1 MHKFWIQKVFV
12 YLCENP
18 SNCWKSHSLF
28 FFKAFQSLLGSFLV
42 WPKTALVLY
51 IDGVHC
57 FTLLTDPC
65 LYCQQHSKCCSA
77 ACVSLQYSLW
87 REWAPWNQHRYC
99 GTMYADTIP
108 TNQMQPK
115 RRVVLAVIMSF
126 WLCACCFSEPA
137 WSSTGAGVPVNKLI
151 LSCAFQT
158 VTQKWSNRKKKER
171 PNREVTFHVYFI
183 SVC

>member
-1 MHKFWIQKVFV
+1 MWESIKLLKKSFIILFQGLSVITWI
-12 YLCENP
+12 
-18 SNCWKSHSLF
+18 F
-28 FFKAFQSLLGSFLV
+28 FGLTQNSSCVIYRWCSLLHLAHRSL
-42 WPKTALVLY
+42 LVLSA
-51 IDGVHC
+51 
-57 FTLLTDPC
+57 T
-65 LYCQQHSKCCSA
+65 QQM
-77 ACVSLQYSLW
+77 LQYSLW